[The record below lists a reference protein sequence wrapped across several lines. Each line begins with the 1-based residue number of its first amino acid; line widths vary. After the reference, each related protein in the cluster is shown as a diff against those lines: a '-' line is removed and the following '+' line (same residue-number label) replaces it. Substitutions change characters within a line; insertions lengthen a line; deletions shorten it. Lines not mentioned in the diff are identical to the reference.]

1 MLPGQTLSV
10 TANAVPPLPE
20 GEASG
25 ERAAHAV
32 MLLPERAV
40 SGMGETKERVQKKH
54 RPSGPHPLA
63 PPLGELSA

>member
-1 MLPGQTLSV
+1 MLPGQTLSD
-10 TANAVPPLPE
+10 TACAVPPLPE

-32 MLLPERAV
+32 ILFPEGAV
-40 SGMGETKERVQKKH
+40 SGMGETKERVQEKDGT
-54 RPSGPHPLA
+54 SGPFPLA